1 MRISD
6 WSSDVCSSD
15 LHEIVIR
22 QIGRAEP
29 RPRASAHGG
38 ATRQR
43 WRTLLTCFGWQLV
56 CPENTITYLAQCSA
70 APCKRATCADSR
82 VDKRLCS
89 RCAGPHRSE
98 ERRGGQGGVRP
109 GKVVGS

>member
-1 MRISD
+1 MERA
-6 WSSDVCSSD
+6 D
-15 LHEIVIR
+15 LIVSEVNRQHEIVIR

-29 RPRASAHGG
+29 QPRASAHGG

-70 APCKRATCADSR
+70 
-82 VDKRLCS
+82 
-89 RCAGPHRSE
+89 RSE
-98 ERRGGQGGVRP
+98 EHTSELQSLMRISYAVFCLTKKTKTKQP
-109 GKVVGS
+109 D

>member
-15 LHEIVIR
+15 LLIVSEVNRQHEIVIR

-29 RPRASAHGG
+29 RLRDSDPGG

-43 WRTLLTCFGWQLV
+43 WRTLLTCFGWQQIGRAHVWTPVTNAHLV
-56 CPENTITYLAQCSA
+56 CRLLLEKKKKNDYISH
-70 APCKRATCADSR
+70 ADQQR
-82 VDKRLCS
+82 QPPL
-89 RCAGPHRSE
+89 
-98 ERRGGQGGVRP
+98 
-109 GKVVGS
+109 